1 MLYVEA
7 MVLCLVFWLTC
18 FLGTGTDVK
27 NARSLSSYQSEAQ
40 DAVHGRPEITD
51 NAGKKTSPVLSFL
64 SSLPVFSVVLF
75 LAGLP
80 VKQAGFTGNF
90 LNVLF
95 LGQALNLFD
104 LLVIDLLWW
113 RHSKRIRFTGTKNNP
128 ELYRNPRKHLAA
140 FARGTLL
147 FTLVAVLDGWLLSLL

>member
-27 NARSLSSYQSEAQ
+27 NARSLSSYPSEAQ
-40 DAVHGRPEITD
+40 DAVH
-51 NAGKKTSPVLSFL
+51 
-64 SSLPVFSVVLF
+64 
-75 LAGLP
+75 
-80 VKQAGFTGNF
+80 
-90 LNVLF
+90 
-95 LGQALNLFD
+95 
-104 LLVIDLLWW
+104 
-113 RHSKRIRFTGTKNNP
+113 GTKNNP